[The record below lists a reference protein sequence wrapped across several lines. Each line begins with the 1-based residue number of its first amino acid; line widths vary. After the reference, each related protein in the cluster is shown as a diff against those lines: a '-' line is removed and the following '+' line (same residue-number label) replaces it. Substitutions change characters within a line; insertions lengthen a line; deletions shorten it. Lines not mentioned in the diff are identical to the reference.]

1 MLGLEA
7 FRSPWPLT
15 LLPRGC
21 GSGGSGFW
29 HAFWVVGL
37 ALTAPLAGSLGHVLT
52 SPPPSEPGFVNIQ
65 EPLPT

>member
-1 MLGLEA
+1 MLGVEA

-15 LLPRGC
+15 LLPQGC
-21 GSGGSGFW
+21 GSRGSGFW

-37 ALTAPLAGSLGHVLT
+37 ALGHVLT

-65 EPLPT
+65 QPLPT